1 VLLGQSWRSRS
12 GHCDAL
18 LQAAPWSRARGTDD
32 LGPVEGKPHRAA
44 AKRTAAFCHDRRT
57 ADAVVSIRV
66 VGRDAPEL
74 VARELR
80 CHLVVGLDSSRGRVT
95 SKRAD
100 LQERRRC
107 CRAVQVAVVQDRTGE
122 GALRAASFGCRSITS
137 LARAPASA
145 GQRLG
150 SAVRVAESAS
160 TSPMGTRRH
169 KGAPAPGQSSRQGL
183 DDMS

>member
-1 VLLGQSWRSRS
+1 VMLCCRQHLGAGPGEQMIWGLSKESPIEPLRS
-12 GHCDAL
+12 GQRH
-18 LQAAPWSRARGTDD
+18 
-32 LGPVEGKPHRAA
+32 
-44 AKRTAAFCHDRRT
+44 FCHDRRT

-137 LARAPASA
+137 LAPSARIGRAKDSA
-145 GQRLG
+145 LRC
-150 SAVRVAESAS
+150 A
-160 TSPMGTRRH
+160 
-169 KGAPAPGQSSRQGL
+169 
-183 DDMS
+183 